1 MGTQERSPR
10 PSLAMMREG
19 IRCQQSGWARGRA
32 ANQRGLRK
40 NQALCTLRTA
50 YFPRCLSSKPGLVRA
65 ANLLLS
71 LRTSHR
77 ASQFEQGRAASYLCD
92 SVNSALDHPGRER
105 AGGGGVA
112 VLAHSSRRL
121 PGPQPLHH
129 TLGRARCA
137 RGGSR
142 GWGER
147 FYSGVCC
154 LSASR
159 GLGPPYSQVSHTLK
173 QALFL
178 SGLSQVEESIKPPDQ
193 GKRRHSGARSEI
205 RRAPGARQRP
215 LQRRTERRRP
225 SHARALAEL
234 LPRLLAAP
242 ACRPGHLREG
252 R

>member
-1 MGTQERSPR
+1 M
-10 PSLAMMREG
+10 
-19 IRCQQSGWARGRA
+19 
-32 ANQRGLRK
+32 
-40 NQALCTLRTA
+40 
-50 YFPRCLSSKPGLVRA
+50 
-65 ANLLLS
+65 
-71 LRTSHR
+71 
-77 ASQFEQGRAASYLCD
+77 
-92 SVNSALDHPGRER
+92 
-105 AGGGGVA
+105 A

-129 TLGRARCA
+129 TLGWARCA

-225 SHARALAEL
+225 AMPALWLSCCLGFSLLLPAARATS
-234 LPRLLAAP
+234 
-242 ACRPGHLREG
+242 GREG
-252 R
+252 ESASRSCDLAFLCTPRWPKAPPRMPTLSRTSLAHPPPPQPGAFPEPGFQ